1 MFELVEAKP
10 NIFYFMCIFY
20 YKIYNTCDLRF
31 EKNASIL
38 FILFIDFFFF
48 CWVRERLKCS
58 QMLWRKA
65 DNTLKGLL
73 RFSRM
78 IWSNINLSGE
88 VG

>member
-48 CWVRERLKCS
+48 SAGCVRDSNAHKCCEER
-58 QMLWRKA
+58 Q
-65 DNTLKGLL
+65 TTP
-73 RFSRM
+73 
-78 IWSNINLSGE
+78 
-88 VG
+88 